1 MARLRWWRGPAGDRR
16 AGLLVLA
23 GLVGFVGAVYVAVVL
38 GGGALIGQTGSPH
51 VGLSVLATAI
61 VAMGFEPVRAR
72 LERLATRVVHGG
84 RPSPYEVLSRFA
96 DDVAGSYP
104 DEELP
109 GRMAKVLA
117 EGTGAQWA
125 QVWLVVHGRL
135 TLAATWPPGAAAD
148 ETTPAPEDSR
158 GPRSHEVRHAGE
170 LLGVLRLRTS
180 EDRQLTPVEE
190 RLFAGLAA
198 QSGLVLRGA
207 RLRAELAERL
217 AELSVRA
224 EELRL
229 SRRRLVDMQ
238 ADERR
243 RLERDIH
250 DGAQQHLVALTVNLR
265 LAQTLVQRAPERATA
280 VISAQREAAA
290 LTIETLLS
298 LARGIYPRSLRE
310 EGLTAALEAAAGTS
324 ALPVRV
330 TATGVGRYPAPV
342 EAAVYFC
349 CLEALQNA
357 AKHSGARHVDV
368 RLHGDGRGLTA
379 TVQDD
384 GSGMEDARVTG
395 GAGLSNM
402 RDRIDAVG
410 GTLTVDSQPG
420 HGVSVRAWVPA
431 ALVPAPRSD
440 RAVPR

>member
-1 MARLRWWRGPAGDRR
+1 VARLRWWRGSARDRR
-16 AGLLVLA
+16 VGLLVLA
-23 GLVGFVGAVYVAVVL
+23 GLVGFVGVVYVTVVL
-38 GGGALIGQTGSPH
+38 GGGALIGQTRSPN

-61 VAMGFEPVRAR
+61 VALGFEPVRAR
-72 LERLATRVVHGG
+72 LDRLATRVVHGG
-84 RPSPYEVLSRFA
+84 RPSPYEVLSRFS
-96 DDVAGSYP
+96 DDVTGSYP
-104 DEELP
+104 SEELP
-109 GRMAKVLA
+109 RRMAKVLA
-117 EGTGAQWA
+117 EGTGAEWA

-135 TLAATWPPGAAAD
+135 ALAATWPRSLGAD
-148 ETTPAPEDSR
+148 EPPPAAEDPP
-158 GPRSHEVRHAGE
+158 GLRSHEVRHAGE

-180 EDRQLTPVEE
+180 EGRPLTPVEE

-238 ADERR
+238 DDERR

-265 LAQTLVQRAPERATA
+265 LAQTLVQRAPQRAAA
-280 VISAQREAAA
+280 VIGAQRDAAG

-310 EGLTAALEAAAGTS
+310 KGVTAALQAVVGTS
-324 ALPVRV
+324 ALPVEV

-368 RLHGDGRGLTA
+368 RLHGDDHGLTA

-384 GSGMEDARVTG
+384 GRGMDGARAAG

-402 RDRIDAVG
+402 KDRIDSVG

-420 HGVSVRAWVPA
+420 RGVTVRAWVPA
-431 ALVPAPRSD
+431 ALVPAART
-440 RAVPR
+440 AG